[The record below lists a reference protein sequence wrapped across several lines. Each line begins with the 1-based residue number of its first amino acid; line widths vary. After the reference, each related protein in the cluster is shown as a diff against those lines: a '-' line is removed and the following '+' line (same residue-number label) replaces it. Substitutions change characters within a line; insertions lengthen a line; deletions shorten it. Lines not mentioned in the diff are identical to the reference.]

1 MDEFENTLT
10 GAEDVNF
17 ENLFSMD
24 DDGGTTLA
32 DDLMN
37 DENPEREDAPAADL
51 PQAEAEPLGEQA
63 PEAEQDQP
71 ETQEPENGTKPAE
84 ELTLKF
90 YGQEV
95 KLPKEQVVAL
105 AQKGLD
111 YDKVRAERDS
121 LKNGRE
127 RQLLSKYA
135 AASNMDLPQY
145 LDYLES
151 AMEGAAVKKEVDA
164 GMPEEQARELL
175 RLRQNEA
182 QRRAELRAQEQQR
195 EQNAQYVALL
205 REYPDV
211 KELPPEVVRRIAE
224 GETPLAAYRAYDLAR
239 TKAALEAEKAAQKAK
254 AAAQRNRET
263 APGSAVGIGGKDK
276 ADKFLEGFESGF
288 IY

>member
-1 MDEFENTLT
+1 MDEELEMGGADAQDFEELFDFVADGD
-10 GAEDVNF
+10 GADQPEDGAAV
-17 ENLFSMD
+17 
-24 DDGGTTLA
+24 GQ
-32 DDLMN
+32 
-37 DENPEREDAPAADL
+37 ENPEGQGGADQPAEDQAGGEGERETPDAAADGE
-51 PQAEAEPLGEQA
+51 PEAQEPGEQETA
-63 PEAEQDQP
+63 LRYMDQTVRVPPEQ
-71 ETQEPENGTKPAE
+71 
-84 ELTLKF
+84 LK
-90 YGQEV
+90 E
-95 KLPKEQVVAL
+95 L

-111 YDKVRAERDS
+111 YERVRQERDS
-121 LKNGRE
+121 LKNSRE
-127 RQLLSKYA
+127 RQLMTKYA
-135 AASNMDLPQY
+135 AVSGMELPAY

-151 AMEGAAVKKEVDA
+151 ALEGAAVKRETDA
-164 GMPEEQARELL
+164 GMSEAQAKELL
-175 RLRQNEA
+175 RLRQSEA
-182 QRRAELRAQEQQR
+182 ERRAAQQAEAKQK

-211 KELPPEVVRRIAE
+211 QELPPEVVHRIAE